1 MPPSPASAAASPS
14 PRIPALDA
22 LRGVALLAMIVVHA
36 SWDLAAFGVIDP
48 ALPSDPAWIA
58 IARGVAATFLA
69 LVGVGLVL
77 AARQGTTT
85 RHALARI
92 ARIAAA
98 AGLVSLASYAVDAGQ
113 PILFGILHCI
123 ALASLI
129 AWPLRHAVSWLLVV
143 LAVAALAAPG
153 LLASPTFDSLAWYW
167 LGLSTEVPPAPDYVP
182 LLPWGGVVLLGI
194 LGGRLALPWLVRDG
208 AAPAGR
214 ATRLLAWPG
223 RHSLAIYLLHQPL
236 LLGLLTLAAPRP
248 VALEAAWTASFQAD
262 CRKAGEAEAVCAAY
276 ARCAV
281 TRLRDEPGLL
291 RAAGRKMLTDAQR
304 DRWHE
309 ATEACEAETA
319 PARP

>member
-1 MPPSPASAAASPS
+1 MPPFSPS
-14 PRIPALDA
+14 AGGLPAGRILALDA
-22 LRGVALLAMIVVHA
+22 LRGVALLATIVVHG
-36 SWDLAAFGVIDP
+36 SWDLAAFGLIDP

-58 IARGVAATFLA
+58 VARGVAATFLA

-85 RHALARI
+85 RHALARV

-98 AGLVSLASYAVDAGQ
+98 AGLVSLASYAVDARQ

-123 ALASLI
+123 ALASLL
-129 AWPLRHAVSWLLVV
+129 AWPLRHAESWV
-143 LAVAALAAPG
+143 LAALAAVALAAPG
-153 LLASPTFDSLAWYW
+153 FLASPAFDALPWYW

-182 LLPWGGVVLLGI
+182 LLPWGGIVLLGM
-194 LGGRLALPWLVRDG
+194 LAGRHALPRLVRDG

-214 ATRLLAWPG
+214 ATRLLARAG

-248 VALEAAWTASFQAD
+248 VALEAAWAASFQAD
-262 CRKAGEAEAVCAAY
+262 CRKAGEVEAVCQAY

-281 TRLRDEPGLL
+281 ERLRGEPGLL
-291 RAAGRKMLTDAQR
+291 RAAGRKALTPAQR
-304 DRWHE
+304 DHWHE
-309 ATEACEAETA
+309 VTETCEAETA
-319 PARP
+319 PSRP